1 MSTYRVT
8 YTIRRN
14 YPAGGTY
21 LADVCRRDLVASDS
35 RTARDAI
42 RALNPGCKIT
52 SVRDLEAAYE
62 AKIRRAEKARNR

>member
-1 MSTYRVT
+1 MATYRIIYAVSH
-8 YTIRRN
+8 
-14 YPAGGTY
+14 PAGGTH
-21 LADVCRRDLVASDS
+21 LSRRDLVASDS